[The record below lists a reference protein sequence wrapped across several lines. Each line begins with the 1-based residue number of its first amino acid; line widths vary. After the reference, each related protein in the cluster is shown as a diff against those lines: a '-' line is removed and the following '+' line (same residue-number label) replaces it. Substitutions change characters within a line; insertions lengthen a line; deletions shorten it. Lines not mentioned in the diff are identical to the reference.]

1 MSKPI
6 IRYNNELLK
15 KYFLEN
21 NINSTTDYS
30 DVNLSCKYIIKEKC
44 LDCDVLCEKTFRS
57 FINTGCY
64 CKKHINKTK
73 IIIQYTYELLQK
85 YFLENNINS
94 TTDYSKVNLTCE
106 YRIKEKCLDCDVLCE
121 KTFRSFINTG
131 CYCKKH
137 MTQIRITKAKATNII
152 KYGFE
157 CSLQS
162 KKIQDKIKATNL
174 EKYGVE
180 YASQSEEVKDKM
192 KATNLER
199 LGVEYPGQSQE
210 VKIKMKATNLEKYGF
225 ENPFQSEEIKDKMKA
240 TNLERRGVE
249 HPLQSQEVRDKCKA
263 TNLER
268 FGVENPSQSE
278 DIKDKKKVTCL
289 KNHGVEHPAQN
300 AEISEKMSKNA
311 YKGYDFVFPSGRIER
326 IQGYE
331 KYMLNDLLFKE
342 NVKEN
347 DIIVSRNEV
356 PIIWYED
363 ATGKKHR
370 YFVDCFIKTQNR
382 CIEVKSTWTAENNQ
396 HNIYLKQ
403 QAVKDACYLCEI
415 WIYDSKGEIVE
426 KIL

>member
-1 MSKPI
+1 MSKPK
-6 IRYNNELLK
+6 IRYNNELLQ

-30 DVNLSCKYIIKEKC
+30 DVNLTCEYRIKEKC

-73 IIIQYTYELLQK
+73 IIIQYTYELLEK
-85 YFLENNINS
+85 YFLENNITS
-94 TTDYSKVNLTCE
+94 TTDYSKVTLTCKSK
-106 YRIKEKCLDCDVLCE
+106 IIEKCLSCEDMCD
-121 KTFRSFINTG
+121 KTFRNLINTG

-174 EKYGVE
+174 KRY
-180 YASQSEEVKDKM
+180 
-192 KATNLER
+192 
-199 LGVEYPGQSQE
+199 
-210 VKIKMKATNLEKYGF
+210 
-225 ENPFQSEEIKDKMKA
+225 
-240 TNLERRGVE
+240 
-249 HPLQSQEVRDKCKA
+249 
-263 TNLER
+263 
-268 FGVENPSQSE
+268 GVENPSQSE
-278 DIKDKKKVTCL
+278 DIKDKKKATSL
-289 KNHGVEHPAQN
+289 KNYGVEYPAQN

-342 NVKEN
+342 NVNEN
-347 DIIVSRNEV
+347 DIIVKRTEV

-363 ATGKKHR
+363 ADGKKHR
-370 YFVDCFIKTQNR
+370 YFVDCFIKSQNR

-403 QAVKDACYLCEI
+403 QALKDACYLCEI

-426 KIL
+426 KVY